1 MFETNQIVNGRY
13 RILREIGQ
21 GGFGRVFLAEELE
34 RLPVDGASEESSLFD
49 GRPRQVLRQVA
60 LKTFISRP
68 KTHKALLSEL
78 RALCRLSHPNIIAV
92 HDYQIAE
99 PSFIVMEYVVGRDL
113 QSWLDDRGPMGL
125 AKGLA
130 VAQQVGQALSH
141 AHSFGL
147 VHRDI
152 KPSNVMVTEEGG
164 AKLVDFGLARN
175 TAPLTRSSTQ
185 LGTPGFVAPELLD
198 PERFKYPV
206 GIPADVYG
214 FGCLVFAL
222 LTGVGPFPGATPVQ
236 ILRHQLT
243 GKRSSFDALH
253 PLVRAIVERATA
265 LQPSERFPSIGAVL
279 EQLRRVRGGLETEGR
294 VQHTPRRVDLIDAQ
308 LIHQEV
314 FRHPHRG
321 RGVKF
326 ELGLPGSDEVFRGF
340 VYEESSSKGAVEL
353 FDTMAT
359 AWPGAE
365 ISLFDGLEIHSPE
378 KGTFV
383 TADDATVSIL
393 EPHFLVSV
401 TDVVRSLG
409 VRGRSCAG
417 RPFVDRRRSNR
428 TSEPLLYGR
437 IVHMIF
443 DRLLDQTGGSH
454 SFDSDFHAVFS
465 RNRIDAVAA
474 GLRDKDIEVLKRKAH
489 VSYQWL
495 VRYLSKRTATVG
507 KSVEVTRHSG
517 HYGIEGRIDAALL
530 SSQKLDI
537 LELKSGRH
545 QAFEHESQVRCY
557 ALLWDGFA
565 DSVGRQIKGQLLY
578 SQVGHEKE
586 VVRSDHKQERRILHS
601 RNAIVAAHHAYAR
614 GDAATAV
621 PYYDQWPE
629 RCVDPAC
636 RWRQGA
642 CERQTTALGF
652 GRNNGPGTAASPNLF
667 SQLPTETATALVE
680 YHRHFTRL
688 THTEYVAQTR
698 LHGEFTRP
706 DFISERIEELSA
718 IGDATLVEWD
728 EGLGAVRFSCTGAER
743 FVPGTQVVC
752 HFGQPNSD
760 PTLVGRIERVTDSGL
775 IVQAEGASIS
785 SELSKQGWIIERL
798 TARIGLTEATQAL
811 WRLLETRDSAW
822 LETLLL
828 RSTENGPNP
837 TPPGGSEADDEGLN
851 DAQQTAIEMAL
862 SDGGRPLLIHGPP
875 GTGKTTVIGRLVA
888 ELVAAGNRVLV
899 TAGTNTAVDNILLH
913 LLARGVDF
921 LRLGHLER
929 YSRLAAEASNEVL
942 SSRIEQELNR
952 REDSLDRIAD
962 RLKTVPVIAGTAHR
976 CIRSATI
983 DAILGFEEAAK
994 SGGAPSRPFDV
1005 AIVDEATQLTEPL
1018 TIGAVLLAKR
1028 FVLVGDSRQLPPV
1041 ITAPEACCA
1050 HVDPDLSE
1058 LAKEMGLRGLDWTLF
1073 ERLAG
1078 HVPEAALTIQYR
1090 MNGQVQEI
1098 ANRLYY
1104 DGKLESASSVE
1115 RRQLQVDISNV
1126 PDVSPAI
1133 RARLD
1138 PKQPIVWE
1146 TLVSEPNARRNDAEI
1161 EQVVATVDALVKS
1174 HLDGDGF
1181 ATDIGVITPFRV
1193 QTHAIRKALRNR
1205 LGAEVADRVEVDTVE
1220 RFQGREKEV
1229 IIVSLVVST
1238 WSDFVMDRR
1247 RLNVAFTRAR
1257 SKLIV
1262 FGPAQL
1268 LYRFEQSGLR
1278 LETP

>member
-1 MFETNQIVNGRY
+1 MFEVNQIVNGRY

-34 RLPVDGASEESSLFD
+34 RLPADNEVSSTAD
-49 GRPRQVLRQVA
+49 PPRQVLRQVA

-92 HDYQIAE
+92 YDYQIAE
-99 PSFIVMEYVVGRDL
+99 PSFITMEYVVGRDL

-125 AKGLA
+125 AKGLD

-175 TAPLTRSSTQ
+175 AAPLTRSSTQ

-243 GKRSSFDALH
+243 GKRSSFDTLH
-253 PLVRAIVERATA
+253 PLVRAIVEQATA
-265 LQPSERFPSIGAVL
+265 LEPSARFPSIGAVL
-279 EQLRRVRGGLETEGR
+279 EQLRRVRGGLETKGR

-308 LIHQEV
+308 LIHREV

-326 ELGLPGSDEVFRGF
+326 ELGLPGSEGVFRGF

-383 TADDATVSIL
+383 TADDTTVSIL

-409 VRGRSCAG
+409 VCGRSCAG
-417 RPFVDRRRSNR
+417 RPFVDRRRPNR

-443 DRLLDQTGGSH
+443 DRLLNRAGGSD
-454 SFDSDFHAVFS
+454 SFESDFQVVFS

-474 GLRDKDIEVLKRKAH
+474 GLGDDDVAALRNKART
-489 VSYQWL
+489 SYQWL
-495 VRYLSKRTATVG
+495 VRYLSKRTAKVG

-530 SSQKLDI
+530 SSEQLDI

-545 QAFEHESQVRCY
+545 QSFEHESQVRCY

-565 DSVGRQIKGQLLY
+565 ESVGRQIKGQLLY

-586 VVRSDHKQERRILHS
+586 VTRSGHKQERRILNG
-601 RNAIVAAHHAYAR
+601 RNAIVTAHHAFAR
-614 GDAATAV
+614 GDSAAAI
-621 PYYDQWPE
+621 PHYDQWPE

-636 RWRQGA
+636 RWRKDE
-642 CERQTTALGF
+642 CERQTAALSF
-652 GRNNGPGTAASPNLF
+652 GHNNGKGGFTAPNFF
-667 SQLPTETATALVE
+667 SALPTETATALVE
-680 YHRHFTRL
+680 YHRYFTQL
-688 THTEYVAQTR
+688 IETEYVAQSR

-706 DFISERIEELSA
+706 GFISERIEALSA
-718 IGDATLVEWD
+718 LGDATLVEWD
-728 EGLGAVRFSCTGAER
+728 EGLGAVRFSCEGAER

-752 HFGQPNSD
+752 HFGQPNCD
-760 PTLVGRIERVTDSGL
+760 PTLVGRIERVSDSGL
-775 IVQAEGASIS
+775 VVQAEGASIS
-785 SELSKQGWIIERL
+785 SELSKHGWIIERL
-798 TARIGLTEATQAL
+798 TARIGLTEASQAL
-811 WRLLETRDSAW
+811 WRLLEVRDSAW
-822 LETLLL
+822 LQSLLL
-828 RSTENGPNP
+828 RRPSDEPTGSSTGRNS
-837 TPPGGSEADDEGLN
+837 SEEEGLN
-851 DAQQTAIEMAL
+851 DAQQAAIEMAL
-862 SDGGRPLLIHGPP
+862 SERERPLLIHGPP
-875 GTGKTTVIGRLVA
+875 GTGKTTVIGQLVA
-888 ELVAAGNRVLV
+888 ELVEAGNRVLV

-929 YSRLAAEASNEVL
+929 YSRLKAEASNEVL

-952 REDSLDRIAD
+952 KEDSLDTIAL
-962 RLKTVPVIAGTAHR
+962 RLKTVPVLAGTAHR

-983 DAILGFEEAAK
+983 DAILRFENETK
-994 SGGAPSRPFDV
+994 KDGASNRPFDV

-1041 ITAPEACCA
+1041 IAAPEACTA
-1050 HVDPDLSE
+1050 HVDRDRSE

-1078 HVPEAALTIQYR
+1078 HVPEVALTVQYR
-1090 MNGQVQEI
+1090 MNGEVQEI

-1104 DGKLESASSVE
+1104 DGELESDPSVVQ
-1115 RRQLQVDISNV
+1115 RRLQVDLSSV
-1126 PDVSPAI
+1126 PEASAAI
-1133 RARLD
+1133 RTRLD
-1138 PKQPIVWE
+1138 PDQPIVWE

-1161 EQVVATVDALVKS
+1161 AQVVATVAALLKS
-1174 HLDGDGF
+1174 HVDGSGF
-1181 ATDIGVITPFRV
+1181 ATEIGVITPFRV
-1193 QTHAIRKALRNR
+1193 QTHAIRNALRKQ
-1205 LGAEVADRVEVDTVE
+1205 LGADVADLIEVDTVE

-1278 LETP
+1278 LETT